1 MFVPVE
7 GVFQFIVENEL
18 ELKTKNVDI
27 YDEAMEKKVILV
39 PPSLLLVY
47 LSTIRVPLIL
57 LIYKIKQRT

>member
-27 YDEAMEKKVILV
+27 YDEAMEKRLFLFH
-39 PPSLLLVY
+39 PLCY
-47 LSTIRVPLIL
+47 LFIC
-57 LIYKIKQRT
+57 QQ